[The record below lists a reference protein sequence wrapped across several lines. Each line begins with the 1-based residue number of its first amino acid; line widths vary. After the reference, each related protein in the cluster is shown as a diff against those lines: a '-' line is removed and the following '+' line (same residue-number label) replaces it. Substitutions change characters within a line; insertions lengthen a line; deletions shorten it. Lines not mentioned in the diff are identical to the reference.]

1 MTSGSVLGG
10 IHDGSFRARG
20 QYCESESGEQPESSG
35 LFVTHDITS
44 ENVAER
50 YGVGRKQQDAASVTS
65 HQRAAAAT
73 ENGKFKQEI
82 VPVHTKLV
90 DPKTGEEK
98 QVTIAVDD
106 GIRPQATLA
115 ELATS
120 RLSRKV
126 APPQQ
131 AIHPRS
137 VMAWEPCCS

>member
-1 MTSGSVLGG
+1 MTSHSVPG
-10 IHDGSFRARG
+10 DSTVSPKVESNQRAQDCLLPMG
-20 QYCESESGEQPESSG
+20 
-35 LFVTHDITS
+35 ITS

-50 YGVGRKQQDAASVTS
+50 YGVGRKQQHAASVTS
-65 HQRAAAAT
+65 YQLAAAAT
-73 ENGKFKQEI
+73 ANGKFKQEI

-137 VMAWEPCCS
+137 VMGRELCCS

>member
-1 MTSGSVLGG
+1 MTSHSVPG
-10 IHDGSFRARG
+10 DSTVSPKVESNQRAQDCLLPMG
-20 QYCESESGEQPESSG
+20 
-35 LFVTHDITS
+35 ITS

-50 YGVGRKQQDAASVTS
+50 YGVGRQQQDAASVTS
-65 HQRAAAAT
+65 HQLAAAAT
-73 ENGKFKQEI
+73 ANGKFKQEI

-120 RLSRKV
+120 RFSRKV

-137 VMAWEPCCS
+137 VMARELSCS

>member
-1 MTSGSVLGG
+1 MTSHSVPG
-10 IHDGSFRARG
+10 DSTVSPKVESNQRAQDCLLPMG
-20 QYCESESGEQPESSG
+20 
-35 LFVTHDITS
+35 ITS

-65 HQRAAAAT
+65 HQLAAAAT
-73 ENGKFKQEI
+73 ANGKFKQEI
-82 VPVHTKLV
+82 APVHTKLV

-137 VMAWEPCCS
+137 AMARELCCS